1 MDNNTIISVLI
12 SVLTISST
20 LFVVILQRKT
30 EKLKIIEN
38 QLSQSKYKAY
48 VDLVQV
54 FYDTLKDAKQNK
66 ESDTNALGSKIFDAK
81 KDIFMFGSDEVFQ
94 KFNSW
99 LCYTSENP
107 GDQKHMKYFLELM
120 LEIRKDMRNNKT
132 VISKDDIMINLMQNK
147 SEIKKMKHL
156 WTN

>member
-20 LFVVILQRKT
+20 LFVVISQRKT

-54 FYDTLKDAKQNK
+54 FYDTLKDVKQNK
-66 ESDTNALGSKIFDAK
+66 ESDSNSLGSKIYDAK

-99 LCYTSENP
+99 HCNMRTSETLAP
-107 GDQKHMKYFLELM
+107 
-120 LEIRKDMRNNKT
+120 MRTNVHDFIKT
-132 VISKDDIMINLMQNK
+132 ETCS
-147 SEIKKMKHL
+147 
-156 WTN
+156 T